1 MFGVF
6 LGHAILTLRTACS
19 RAFGGCAVRRVRR
32 FNRLI
37 GVTGKHFGIVV
48 GLLFG
53 RFVFDRSD
61 FRAVRQK
68 SVGFFIV
75 IVQGLGHGGHEY
87 LGFRRKIQR
96 LVHAAVG
103 RLSLDLG
110 TFAQALGQI
119 GRILRSV
126 TFVQMLDHAIGQLRI
141 DVIHRP
147 LAEIHGEP
155 VGEMFQQPDTF
166 GVHAGTR
173 QIHDFGDAVT
183 TIRAGG
189 LDIRQVHVGAYVHAQ
204 RVGDAVHH
212 FTHAEGAG
220 AGSQVQHADSYN
232 HAGFG
237 GDTGVHHRFFPIACN
252 IFHVQRNGVGV
263 EFTYSRCAFRF
274 GRTFFLLF
282 AHIPHYYSLPPP
294 PAIVRRSNLPRIGQC
309 LICCPIFGLYRWTT
323 WRTIWT
329 S

>member
-1 MFGVF
+1 
-6 LGHAILTLRTACS
+6 
-19 RAFGGCAVRRVRR
+19 
-32 FNRLI
+32 
-37 GVTGKHFGIVV
+37 
-48 GLLFG
+48 
-53 RFVFDRSD
+53 
-61 FRAVRQK
+61 
-68 SVGFFIV
+68 
-75 IVQGLGHGGHEY
+75 
-87 LGFRRKIQR
+87 
-96 LVHAAVG
+96 
-103 RLSLDLG
+103 
-110 TFAQALGQI
+110 
-119 GRILRSV
+119 
-126 TFVQMLDHAIGQLRI
+126 
-141 DVIHRP
+141 
-147 LAEIHGEP
+147 
-155 VGEMFQQPDTF
+155 MFQQPDTF

-274 GRTFFLLF
+274 GRTFFSSVRSHPSLLLPAF
-282 AHIPHYYSLPPP
+282 PASNRKALKSSANRTVSHMLSDIRSL
-294 PAIVRRSNLPRIGQC
+294 
-309 LICCPIFGLYRWTT
+309 
-323 WRTIWT
+323 
-329 S
+329 

>member
-1 MFGVF
+1 
-6 LGHAILTLRTACS
+6 
-19 RAFGGCAVRRVRR
+19 
-32 FNRLI
+32 
-37 GVTGKHFGIVV
+37 
-48 GLLFG
+48 
-53 RFVFDRSD
+53 
-61 FRAVRQK
+61 
-68 SVGFFIV
+68 
-75 IVQGLGHGGHEY
+75 
-87 LGFRRKIQR
+87 
-96 LVHAAVG
+96 
-103 RLSLDLG
+103 
-110 TFAQALGQI
+110 
-119 GRILRSV
+119 
-126 TFVQMLDHAIGQLRI
+126 
-141 DVIHRP
+141 
-147 LAEIHGEP
+147 
-155 VGEMFQQPDTF
+155 MFQQPDTF

-220 AGSQVQHADSYN
+220 AAPRSNMPTRTITLALAAIPASTTGFSQ
-232 HAGFG
+232 
-237 GDTGVHHRFFPIACN
+237 
-252 IFHVQRNGVGV
+252 
-263 EFTYSRCAFRF
+263 SRAISSMSS
-274 GRTFFLLF
+274 GMEWVWNLRTAVAPFASGALFLLF